1 MTKLEVLKKYFG
13 YDSFRSGQEEII
25 DAIIDPSVNGVLAVL
40 PTGAGKS
47 ILYQLPAIVAKNMTI
62 VVSPLISLM
71 KDQVDY
77 LKSIGISSEFYNSS
91 LKEDEKQDILNKL
104 RNNAIKILYVAPER
118 FDDSNFMEL
127 LKENKISLFAVDE
140 SHMISLWGHQFRP
153 AYRKIRRAIFELKP
167 GQVVGLTATATKKVQ
182 QDICNQ
188 LGAPNAK
195 KFIKGFYR
203 PDLKIEVVK
212 CFSNRFERLVDDV
225 LCYHEDG
232 IKTGIIY
239 VGKRKDAES
248 IMQILREEHEINAMF
263 YHAGMTDEERTST
276 QDNWIKNGGIIVAT
290 VAFAL
295 GINKPDVRFVLHAY
309 LPNSIEDY
317 YQQIGRAS
325 RDGLGADCRIFSSLY
340 EDTRFLNWMIDASY
354 PQPDV
359 VETFWKYVNRE
370 GKSNKGVIKQTQEEM
385 ALSAGI
391 KPAMVGGC
399 VGILKKNGLMETVE
413 RGVYNVNY
421 FDKHDEAPLDYEA
434 LRALRKAQ
442 QEKMLEITGFV
453 EDTKTCRMVKILDYF
468 DDKGSSPC
476 GKCDNCRKGKK

>member
-1 MTKLEVLKKYFG
+1 MDKFEALEKYFG
-13 YDSFRSGQEEII
+13 YKSFRVGQEEII
-25 DAIIDPSVNGVLAVL
+25 DAIFDQKINGVLAVM
-40 PTGAGKS
+40 PTSSGKS
-47 ILYQLPAIVAKNMTI
+47 LLFQLPAVMSKNMTL

-71 KDQVDY
+71 KDQVDDM
-77 LKSIGISSEFYNSS
+77 KRKGISSEFYNSS
-91 LKEDEKQDILNKL
+91 LSDEEKSNIISKL
-104 RNNAIKILYVAPER
+104 RNKEIKLLYVAPER
-118 FDDSNFMEL
+118 FDDANFMEI
-127 LKENKISLFAVDE
+127 LKDNKISIFAVDE
-140 SHMISLWGHQFRP
+140 SHCISTFSNFRP

-167 GQVVGLTATATKKVQ
+167 GQVIGLTATATKLVQ
-182 QDICNQ
+182 ADICNQ

-195 KFIKGFYR
+195 RFILGFNR
-203 PDLKIEVVK
+203 PDLKIEVVR
-212 CFSNRFERLVDDV
+212 CFSDRFDRVIDDV

-248 IMQILREEHEINAMF
+248 ISNILKDTYNINVMF
-263 YHAGMTDEERTST
+263 YHAGLEDAERSET
-276 QDNWIKNGGIIVAT
+276 QNKWMKNGGIIVAT
-290 VAFAL
+290 TSL
-295 GINKPDVRFVLHAY
+295 GMGVNKPDVRFILHAY
-309 LPNSIEDY
+309 LPSSIEDY

-325 RDGLGADCRIFSSLY
+325 RDGLGADCRIFTSLY

-421 FDKHDEAPLDYEA
+421 FDKHDDAPLDYEA

-453 EDTKTCRMVKILDYF
+453 EDNKTCRMVKILDYF